1 LKPGFYRPKDNSM
14 QISPDI
20 ILDYFG
26 NELFIDTS
34 EITNETVLFSSG
46 LIDSF
51 NMINLIMFIEETCQ
65 TKITPSEITLDN
77 LDSIEKILTFLS
89 DRSTGD

>member
-1 LKPGFYRPKDNSM
+1 M
-14 QISPDI
+14 QITSDVL
-20 ILDYFG
+20 LDYFS

-34 EITNETVLFSSG
+34 DVANDTLLFSSG

-65 TKITPSEITLDN
+65 TTVKPPEITLDN
-77 LDSIEKILTFLS
+77 LDSIDRILSFLEK
-89 DRSTGD
+89 RAA

>member
-1 LKPGFYRPKDNSM
+1 M
-14 QISPDI
+14 QITSE
-20 ILDYFG
+20 ILIDFFS

-34 EITNETVLFSSG
+34 DVAQDTLLFSSG

-65 TKITPSEITLDN
+65 TKVKPPEITLDN
-77 LDSIEKILTFLS
+77 LDSIDRILSFLEK
-89 DRSTGD
+89 RAA

>member
-1 LKPGFYRPKDNSM
+1 M
-14 QISPDI
+14 QITSDI
-20 ILDYFG
+20 LLDYFS

-34 EITNETVLFSSG
+34 DVANDTLLFSSG

-65 TKITPSEITLDN
+65 TKVKPPEITLDN
-77 LDSIEKILTFLS
+77 LDSIDRILSFLEK
-89 DRSTGD
+89 RAA

>member
-1 LKPGFYRPKDNSM
+1 M
-14 QISPDI
+14 QITSDVL
-20 ILDYFG
+20 LDYFS

-34 EITNETVLFSSG
+34 DVANDTLLFSSG

-65 TKITPSEITLDN
+65 TKVKPPEITLDN
-77 LDSIEKILTFLS
+77 LDSIDRILSFLEK
-89 DRSTGD
+89 RAA